1 MTRLAIAGLAH
12 PHVSYAL
19 DELPHWP
26 DVSLVA
32 VAEGDPSLL
41 ERYAG
46 SIGDVP
52 TYETL
57 PSLLADHQ
65 VDVVVIVGIYAER
78 AADVVA
84 ALDAGAEVLAD
95 KPLCT
100 ELAQLADIRAAL
112 LRGGGRLSVV
122 FEKRMYPTT
131 LALRKIIEAG
141 TLGQLTLIATTG
153 PHKLNY
159 ETRPP
164 WFFERDGYGGIAGD
178 LPVHDIDMALWLTGA
193 HEGTVSAIT
202 GNARLPEHPTFEDH
216 VAVLLRAGD
225 VAATLEAH
233 WMSPEAADVHG
244 HYRMRVTGTQGTA
257 EIDWAYNTLTVAT
270 HDQAPYQVELGD
282 GQRPAQYFFEA
293 IASGTPPVIGTD
305 DSLLATEIALL
316 AQTSADQDGVPQHWS
331 APDRGER

>member
-12 PHVSYAL
+12 PHVTYAL

-26 DVSLVA
+26 EVSLVA

-41 ERYAG
+41 ERYAESLEG
-46 SIGDVP
+46 VP
-52 TYETL
+52 TFETL
-57 PSLLADHQ
+57 PELLADQQ

-84 ALDAGAEVLAD
+84 ALDAGARVLAD

-100 ELAQLADIRAAL
+100 DLEQLNDIRVAL
-112 LRGGGRLSVV
+112 KRGGGELSVV

-131 LALRKIIEAG
+131 IALRKIIDEG
-141 TLGQLTLIATTG
+141 TLGRVTLIATTG

-159 ETRPP
+159 GQRPP

-193 HEGTVSAIT
+193 QEGLVSAIS
-202 GNARLPEHPTFEDH
+202 GNGRLPQHPTFEDH
-216 VAVLLRAGD
+216 VAVLLRVGE

-233 WMSPEAADVHG
+233 WMTPEAADVHG
-244 HYRMRVTGTQGTA
+244 HYRMRVTGTEGTA
-257 EIDWAYNTLTVAT
+257 EVDWAYNTLTVAT
-270 HDQAPYQVELGD
+270 HDQPPHQVELGA

-293 IASGTPPVIGTD
+293 LAAGTPPAIGTA

-316 AQTSADQDGVPQHWS
+316 AQASADHDGEPRSWT
-331 APDRGER
+331 AGTEGA